1 MKEKDNID
9 TLIRDA
15 LGKEEAEFYE
25 SLEEQNLSEMM
36 LGLFK
41 SKMKWWSVMTFTV
54 TFVWFGFAIYCAIQF
69 FKVEAT
75 KDLIMYATGVM
86 VSMTAIGMLKMWNWM
101 QMDKNA
107 IMREIKR
114 IELQISLLR
123 K

>member
-69 FKVEAT
+69 FKVEET